1 MKSARLRVI
10 RDVLV
15 VLLAHAA
22 IAACTHSPAVS
33 IVAPDGRSLAR
44 VRVEVVSTPAAR
56 NTGLM
61 YRNHL
66 DEDAGMLFVF
76 AEPGQLQFY
85 MKNTE
90 IPLDMIFV
98 GSDRRVL
105 GIVANAEPYSE
116 KHLGVRGDSLYV
128 LEVNGGFAARRGIA
142 PGDRFEFL
150 GFTPRAAN

>member
-1 MKSARLRVI
+1 MRFARVQVI
-10 RDVLV
+10 RDVLL
-15 VLLAHAA
+15 VLLAQ
-22 IAACTHSPAVS
+22 IAVGACAHSPAVS
-33 IVAPDGRSLAR
+33 IIAPDGKTLAR
-44 VRVEVVSTPAAR
+44 VRVEVVNTAATR
-56 NTGLM
+56 STGLM

-76 AEPGQLQFY
+76 SAPGDLRFW

-90 IPLDMIFV
+90 IPLDMIFAD
-98 GSDRRVL
+98 SARRVL

-116 KHLGVRGDSLYV
+116 KPVGVRGDSLYV

-150 GFTPRAAN
+150 GFTPHAAN